1 MKQTRW
7 APIFLTA
14 GLLFTSVGI
23 GQVALPDSASAA
35 QDSQTK
41 QIAVTG
47 QGSITIKPDV
57 VYVQFGV
64 ETSGKTANEA
74 VQKNAQIFEGVKAA
88 IKQAGVAD
96 ADIQTVQFNT
106 YPIYQDQKLTGYRVQ
121 NIVRVTYRDV
131 DHVGKLLDQ
140 LAAAGVNRVESL
152 AFSSEKMDEYE
163 KQALSLA
170 VKDARSKADALAAAA
185 GVRIRG
191 VVSMTESG
199 AGQPPVFYMQRQLS
213 SDLAAKAAETEI
225 SPGQLK
231 VEATVQVVYGF

>member
-1 MKQTRW
+1 MQPKRW
-7 APIFLTA
+7 TALLLTA
-14 GLLFTSVGI
+14 SLYFTSICVGQI
-23 GQVALPDSASAA
+23 TLPDSAWAA
-35 QDSQTK
+35 QDSQAK
-41 QIAVTG
+41 QITVTG
-47 QGSITIKPDV
+47 QGSITVQPDV

-96 ADIQTVQFNT
+96 ADIQTVQYNT
-106 YPIYQDQKLTGYRVQ
+106 YPVYQDQKLTGYRVQ

-131 DHVGKLLDQ
+131 ANVGKLLDQ

-185 GVRIRG
+185 GVRIKG

-199 AGQPPVFYMQRQLS
+199 AAQPPVLYMQRQLS
-213 SDLAAKAAETEI
+213 SDLAKNAETDI

-231 VEATVQVVYGF
+231 VEVTVQVIYGF

>member
-1 MKQTRW
+1 MQPRNWTSL
-7 APIFLTA
+7 FLTA
-14 GLLFTSVGI
+14 SLYFTSIGV
-23 GQVALPDSASAA
+23 GQVALPDSAWAA
-35 QDSQTK
+35 QDSQAK

-47 QGSITIKPDV
+47 QGTITVKPDV

-96 ADIQTVQFNT
+96 ADIQTVQYNT
-106 YPIYQDQKLTGYRVQ
+106 YPVYQDQKLTGYRVQ

-131 DHVGKLLDQ
+131 ANVGKLLDQ

-185 GVRIRG
+185 GVRIKG
-191 VVSMTESG
+191 VISMTESG
-199 AGQPPVFYMQRQLS
+199 AVQPPVFYMQRQLS
-213 SDLAAKAAETEI
+213 SELAKNAETDI

-231 VEATVQVVYGF
+231 IEATVQVNYGF

>member
-1 MKQTRW
+1 MQPRRW
-7 APIFLTA
+7 TSLFLTA
-14 GLLFTSVGI
+14 CLYFTSIGV
-23 GQVALPDSASAA
+23 GQVALPESGWAA
-35 QDSQTK
+35 QDSQAK

-47 QGSITIKPDV
+47 QGTITVRPDV

-96 ADIQTVQFNT
+96 ADIQTVQYNT
-106 YPIYQDQKLTGYRVQ
+106 YPVYQDQKLTGYRVQ

-131 DHVGKLLDQ
+131 ANVGKLLDQ

-185 GVRIRG
+185 GVRIKG

-199 AGQPPVFYMQRQLS
+199 AVQPPVFYMQRQLS
-213 SDLAAKAAETEI
+213 SDLAKNAETDI

-231 VEATVQVVYGF
+231 VEAAVQVNYGF